1 MGDLDV
7 KGQVLETGLKVLQN
21 KARID
26 YCTMQDEKRGEN
38 SADGEE
44 RGGEGLE
51 DPTGLGQSLCA
62 TITEY

>member
-21 KARID
+21 KARTD
-26 YCTMQDEKRGEN
+26 YCTMEDEKRGEN

-44 RGGEGLE
+44 RGGEG
-51 DPTGLGQSLCA
+51 SHV
-62 TITEY
+62 